1 MIRGRVWRFGDH
13 INTDVIMPGQVYD
26 LSEEVQ
32 TRATFEAVRPGFA
45 ETFREGDVIVAGV
58 NFGTGSSRPAA
69 RSLRNLGC
77 ACLLADSINGLF
89 LRNCVSFG
97 LLAIECASV
106 SSTFSE
112 GDVAE
117 LDLDRWQVTNASTGS
132 KLTASPVEQRLLD
145 LMLSGGIFPH
155 LERDGLIAPRT

>member
-13 INTDVIMPGQVYD
+13 VNTDVIMPGQVYD
-26 LSEEVQ
+26 LSEKLQ

-45 ETFREGDVIVAGV
+45 GAFGSGDLIVAGV

-106 SSTFSE
+106 SSAFSE

-117 LDLDRWQVTNASTGS
+117 LDLDHWQVTNATTGS
-132 KLTASPVEQRLLD
+132 RLTASPVEQRLLD
-145 LMLSGGIFPH
+145 LMLSGGIFPQ